1 MEEIVKGGCV
11 SQDRLL
17 HDGIKLLDD
26 ALSHLMEVKNEVGV
40 DIANK
45 VYKAIRVYE
54 KYLEKQAKD
63 AGRD

>member
-1 MEEIVKGGCV
+1 MNE

-17 HDGIKLLDD
+17 SEGVMMLDN
-26 ALSHLMEVKNEVGV
+26 ALALIMEVKNEIGV

-54 KYLEKQAKD
+54 KYQEKKLKES
-63 AGRD
+63 GIE